1 MDNLLVLFEVTN
13 GGREV
18 TRQLATGTLH
28 KGLQDARHT
37 FVREQ
42 VHKVF
47 AFQADKE
54 EEAP

>member
-1 MDNLLVLFEVTN
+1 VTN